1 MYNTRYVLDQGD
13 CSFYPINLN
22 LIGVTRPS
30 EKDPRLRTFAAAKQR
45 KGAKHMNRQF
55 TEKRNTTDSQ
65 TYEKMLTFS
74 LQKMNA
80 C

>member
-1 MYNTRYVLDQGD
+1 
-13 CSFYPINLN
+13 
-22 LIGVTRPS
+22 
-30 EKDPRLRTFAAAKQR
+30 
-45 KGAKHMNRQF
+45 MNRQF